1 MNKPIKVLQ
10 FGMTYNAG
18 GVESFIMNYF
28 RNLNPNRI
36 KTDFINMYSSIAYQ
50 EEIKEL
56 GGEIYNVT
64 HFMKN
69 PIKNY
74 VQIKRLIRKNNYDII
89 HVNMLSAAYISPLLA
104 AKRCGVKCII
114 AHSHNSSSPPGI
126 LRKFLHYLNRRN
138 VKRYANYHL
147 ACSNVAGDWLFGKV
161 RLKTNKSKPL
171 LINNAIESEK
181 FQFNPNTR
189 RDIRAVLGIKDKFV
203 IGHVGRFSEQKNHEF
218 LIDIFKDIIIRKS
231 NSVLLLIGKGD
242 MEERIRKKVIS
253 LGLEGSV
260 LFLGERSDIHTIMQA
275 MDVFVLPSLYEGLPV
290 VAIEAQASGLKCFLS
305 DSIARDSDITGD
317 VEFITLNGSTEDWV
331 KKLLHYYKG
340 YERQDTLN
348 KIIDKGYDIKNSA
361 AWLEKLYIT
370 ISREEA
376 N

>member
-1 MNKPIKVLQ
+1 M
-10 FGMTYNAG
+10 
-18 GVESFIMNYF
+18 
-28 RNLNPNRI
+28 
-36 KTDFINMYSSIAYQ
+36 
-50 EEIKEL
+50 
-56 GGEIYNVT
+56 
-64 HFMKN
+64 
-69 PIKNY
+69 
-74 VQIKRLIRKNNYDII
+74 
-89 HVNMLSAAYISPLLA
+89 
-104 AKRCGVKCII
+104 
-114 AHSHNSSSPPGI
+114 
-126 LRKFLHYLNRRN
+126 
-138 VKRYANYHL
+138 KRYANYHL